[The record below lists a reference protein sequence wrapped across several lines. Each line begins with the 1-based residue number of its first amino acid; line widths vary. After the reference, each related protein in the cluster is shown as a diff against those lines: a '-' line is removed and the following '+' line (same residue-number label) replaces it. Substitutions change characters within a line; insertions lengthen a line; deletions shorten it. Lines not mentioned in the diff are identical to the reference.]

1 MNSNDS
7 TPPSHGIRL
16 FLAISVGFLSCSLS
30 AKLTLDQVIYE
41 AISNNKSLQIESKDP
56 LIQEQNLIVEE
67 AQFDTTLFGSYNFSE
82 SDIEYLVR
90 DNTGKLSERTQNN
103 EAISLGGGLRKS
115 FSLGTT
121 VTLQSTY
128 RNSQNLSGEFF
139 DPELNQF
146 VGLDPTYTTS
156 ISLSI
161 RQPLLR
167 GFGRSANLAGI
178 HQAQKQIEIA
188 KLEYTNLLLD
198 VVNQTEKAYWR
209 LAFQNARLAL
219 TTTSLEVAENLL
231 KETEQR
237 EELGLATKL
246 DVLQAKANLAS
257 QNENYIE
264 AQRGVED
271 ASDELLTYMG
281 KMAPGM
287 ADQTIQVS
295 PLPNLASS
303 VPNIGIAWGG
313 ALNTDL
319 DLMIQKL
326 RIESLGFDEII
337 LKDRE
342 KTQLD
347 LIFSGSPNGRA
358 INRKDAIT
366 GALEE
371 QGLDASVGLELNIP
385 IGKRASKANLK
396 RVELQIDREELRLER
411 IEESLYQTVR
421 QRLRTFEVSLEKL
434 EAARTTLE
442 LRNEFFEQE
451 QVKYTNGLAV
461 FRDVQEA
468 QDDLNR
474 ARISELNAWLSA
486 LQAKADLARL
496 DGSLLKERNI
506 SIEFQ
511 E

>member
-16 FLAISVGFLSCSLS
+16 FLAISVGLLSCSLS
-30 AKLTLDQVIYE
+30 AELTLDQVIYE

-82 SDIEYLVR
+82 SSLDRETNDGSVNEFSESVQVSGGVR
-90 DNTGKLSERTQNN
+90 KD
-103 EAISLGGGLRKS
+103 
-115 FSLGTT
+115 FSLGTA
-121 VTLQSTY
+121 VTLQTY
-128 RNSQNLSGEFF
+128 YQSREGRTYNSELDQFF
-139 DPELNQF
+139 GGDPSYNTFIRLN
-146 VGLDPTYTTS
+146 V
-156 ISLSI
+156 

-167 GFGRSANLAGI
+167 GFGRKANLAGI

-257 QNENYIE
+257 QKENYIE

-287 ADQTIQVS
+287 ADQSIQVS
-295 PLPNLASS
+295 PLPNLGPS
-303 VPNIGIAWGG
+303 VPNIGTAWGG

-319 DLMIQKL
+319 DLTIQKL

-347 LIFSGSPNGRA
+347 LVLSGRSNGLSDS
-358 INRKDAIT
+358 RKSAIT
-366 GALEE
+366 GSLEK
-371 QGLDASVGLELNIP
+371 QGYDASIGIELNVP

-396 RVELQIDREELRLER
+396 RVELQIDREELRYDR
-411 IEESLYQTVR
+411 FEENLYQIVR

-511 E
+511 K